1 MKNRLAFLVGFL
13 ALATLLIARDGWGY
27 GGGIAPRQIAEGG
40 GGIAGGITSAPKQIA
55 DGQETHGFKP
65 AAQPKNA

>member
-13 ALATLLIARDGWGY
+13 ALATLLIAREGWVY
-27 GGGIAPRQIAEGG
+27 GGGIAPRQVAEGSESH
-40 GGIAGGITSAPKQIA
+40 GITSAPKQIA

>member
-13 ALATLLIARDGWGY
+13 ALATLLTARDGGSLV
-27 GGGIAPRQIAEGG
+27 GGIAPRQVAEGSESH
-40 GGIAGGITSAPKQIA
+40 GIKAAPKQIA